1 MIKELYR
8 FINYCVI
15 KAWNYFKFRRS
26 DSEHSLTLYLS
37 TSLCKNQAVGESEGS
52 SDIGQTLQNGRLYCT
67 KLPCEIIF

>member
-1 MIKELYR
+1 MFWFKTP
-8 FINYCVI
+8 INV
-15 KAWNYFKFRRS
+15 
-26 DSEHSLTLYLS
+26 SLPVLS